1 MPRTRNTQL
10 DRSTVIGLAGDLV
23 DVEGLGA
30 LTMKRLAVVAGVTQ
44 PALYRH
50 VTGMDDVWRELG
62 LRTRLDLAAAM
73 SDACVG
79 LSGSDAVRAVASAW
93 RCFGQRHPGRYRSTD
108 RYPVAGDVEL
118 EAAVERSIGVLALSM
133 RAYELPA
140 DELGHEARLVRSALH
155 GFVSFELGEGHP
167 TSPPLDATF
176 DRLVE
181 RLCNGVEVAS
191 HV

>member
-1 MPRTRNTQL
+1 MPPTRNTPL
-10 DRSTVIGLAGDLV
+10 DRGTVIRIAGDLI
-23 DVEGLGA
+23 DTEGLGA
-30 LTMKRLAVVAGVTQ
+30 LTMKRLAAVAGVTQ

-79 LSGSDAVRAVASAW
+79 LSGPDAVRSVASAW
-93 RCFGQRHPGRYRSTD
+93 RHYGQAHPGRYRSTD
-108 RYPVAGDVEL
+108 RYPVAGDDEL

-133 RAYELPA
+133 RAYRLDA

-167 TSPPLDATF
+167 SSPPLDATF
-176 DRLVE
+176 DRLVD
-181 RLCNGVEVAS
+181 RLCSGIEVAANA
-191 HV
+191 